1 MNCQLME
8 RSQTI
13 HFFQCHY
20 GLCLIYSTERYQQRI
35 GISLL
40 RNLLKKTRNLRVI
53 VRENRAVPKDWGQP
67 ISFIFSALRT
77 KLIRL
82 TLVTLTRFPGFSL
95 SRLTTPLVFGQGK
108 P

>member
-1 MNCQLME
+1 MLIFA
-8 RSQTI
+8 SSTVVT
-13 HFFQCHY
+13 FFTPSAISA
-20 GLCLIYSTERYQQRI
+20 LCLVRFQMYH
-35 GISLL
+35 L
-40 RNLLKKTRNLRVI
+40 RAI

-67 ISFIFSALRT
+67 ISFIFSALGT

-82 TLVTLTRFPGFSL
+82 TLVAFTRFPGFSL